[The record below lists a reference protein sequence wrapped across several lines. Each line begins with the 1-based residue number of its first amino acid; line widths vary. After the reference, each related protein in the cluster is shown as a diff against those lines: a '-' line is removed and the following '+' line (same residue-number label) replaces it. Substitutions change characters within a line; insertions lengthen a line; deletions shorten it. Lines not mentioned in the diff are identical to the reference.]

1 MLRTGKHAVAHAP
14 KGLMFDAE
22 LIWVPAWEPAFKEQG
37 LELKPG
43 LVQRFFGMSQ
53 SRIEELVVQAY
64 GNDPRAI
71 SAVREHVRIGIEEM
85 LAHGAPKKPGLDELL
100 ALLADNGVPCAVA
113 SASPRTLVETH
124 LRKGGVEGFFSTV
137 IAGDD
142 GLPSKP
148 APDVFLEAARR
159 LHATPTNSLVL
170 EDSPNGIRAA
180 SAGGFLSVMVP
191 DMIVPT
197 AETRRLATRVCNSLL
212 DVRDFIV
219 TGELG

>member
-1 MLRTGKHAVAHAP
+1 MLEAAIFDLD
-14 KGLMFDAE
+14 GLMFDTE
-22 LIWVPAWEPAFKEQG
+22 PIWVSAWEPAFKEQG

-43 LVQRFFGMSQ
+43 LVKRFFGMSQ
-53 SRIEELVVQAY
+53 HRIEEIVDEEY
-64 GNDPRAI
+64 GHDPRAI
-71 SAVREHVRIGIEEM
+71 PAVRDHVRIGIEEM

-100 ALLADNGVPCAVA
+100 AFLAERGVPCAVA
-113 SASPRTLVETH
+113 SASPSALVEAH
-124 LRKGGVEGFFSTV
+124 LNNGSVEKYFSAI

-159 LHATPTNSLVL
+159 LHAMPGNSVVL

-191 DMIVPT
+191 DMIAPT
-197 AETRRLATRVCNSLL
+197 AEVRGLATYVCDSLL
-212 DVRDFIV
+212 DVRNLIIS
-219 TGELG
+219 GSLG

>member
-1 MLRTGKHAVAHAP
+1 MLEAAIFDLD
-14 KGLMFDAE
+14 GLMFDTE
-22 LIWVPAWEPAFKEQG
+22 PIWVSAWDPAFKGQG

-53 SRIEELVVQAY
+53 PRIEELVAQAY
-64 GNDPRAI
+64 DNDPRAI
-71 SAVREHVRIGIEEM
+71 TAVREHVRIGIEEM

-100 ALLADNGVPCAVA
+100 ALLAEKNVPCAVA
-113 SASPRTLVETH
+113 SASPRTLVESH
-124 LRKGGVEGFFSTV
+124 LRKGGVDTYFSAV

-142 GLPSKP
+142 GLLSKP

-159 LHATPTNSLVL
+159 LNAAPASSLVL

-191 DMIVPT
+191 DMIAPT
-197 AETRRLATRVCNSLL
+197 PETRSLATCVCSSLL
-212 DVRDFIV
+212 DVRDLIANE
-219 TGELG
+219 ELG